1 MKKVFA
7 LFIVLAIM
15 CTFTATAFAED
26 TQTQEITYNI
36 PSYTIISSVEA
47 KVVLPVAGEAPS
59 SYNEVEG
66 NFDTLDYYIYEIK
79 ENDENDDVL
88 NLGQDYRYKD
98 GVTYRLLFEAYIHDS
113 DYSYR
118 YSQDTK
124 ATINGIDA
132 TVLDVTPSSFVFA
145 IDYVAHYAPP
155 SWTLNIPANAALNY
169 PKDSILLGDASI
181 SDVEGLHSGRINA
194 NMSFDC
200 KFVNTNNAAETFP
213 YVLSNTLNTQT
224 GDIRMEPGT
233 INVGYYSGEAYHK
246 LYSPLIT
253 IGKSELAAAPAGAY
267 KATFLYSSEYSATD
281 D

>member
-15 CTFTATAFAED
+15 CTFTATVFAED
-26 TQTQEITYNI
+26 TQNQEITYNI
-36 PSYTIISSVEA
+36 PDYTIISSVEA

-66 NFDTLDYYIYEIK
+66 KSDTYDYYIYEQK
-79 ENDENDDVL
+79 ANGDTVNVL
-88 NLGQDYRYKD
+88 NLKSDYRYKD

-118 YSQDTK
+118 YSRDTK

-155 SWTLNIPANAALNY
+155 SWTLTIPANAALNY
-169 PKDSILLGDASI
+169 PQDSILLGDASI
-181 SDVEGLHSGRINA
+181 SDVKDLHSGRINA
-194 NMSFDC
+194 NMSFEC

-213 YVLSNTLNTQT
+213 YVLSNTQT
-224 GDIRMEPGT
+224 GDIYMEPGT

-246 LYSPLIT
+246 LYSPQIT
-253 IGKSELAAAPAGAY
+253 ISKSELAAAPAGAY
-267 KATFLYSSEYSATD
+267 KATFIYSSEYSAEG
-281 D
+281 